1 MQSRRRA
8 PPTREVAG
16 DRNASPMGGA
26 TCCAV
31 ACSFM
36 RWTLLLPT
44 SMPFAAFASSARRQ
58 ASYRCSASAPLEDL
72 LRRQVRNHGRCRLF
86 PAALDSAALGGRK
99 RVDLGRLAIGG
110 RRVGGA
116 KGHDGRR
123 LHRQR
128 SVGMGVPMKRSLR
141 TARAFPTEIRQNLA
155 QISLRDVATLSGN
168 HRRDD
173 AQGKVLR
180 T

>member
-1 MQSRRRA
+1 MRA
-8 PPTREVAG
+8 G
-16 DRNASPMGGA
+16 
-26 TCCAV
+26 
-31 ACSFM
+31 CSGCGTVCSLSHLCTFHLLKHFG
-36 RWTLLLPT
+36 LLLHAVDLALAHLHALCGLCQLGEVKP
-44 SMPFAAFASSARRQ
+44 P
-58 ASYRCSASAPLEDL
+58 APLEDL
-72 LRRQVRNHGRCRLF
+72 LRRQVRNHGRCRLL